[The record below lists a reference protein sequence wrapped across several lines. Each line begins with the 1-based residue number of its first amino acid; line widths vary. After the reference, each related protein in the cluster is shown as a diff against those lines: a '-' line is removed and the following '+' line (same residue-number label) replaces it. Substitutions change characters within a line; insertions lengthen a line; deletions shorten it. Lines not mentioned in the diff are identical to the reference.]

1 MKKEEIIKAVE
12 AAVSERGCFIVDVT
26 VSAANDIEIV
36 LEKEEGIVD
45 WNDCAAIDAVVHAA
59 FDQDAEDYALTVS
72 SAGLDRPFKVYRQ
85 FLKAVG
91 SKVDVKFKGGRRL
104 VATLTAAT
112 EDTVRPDPASVIV
125 PVFSSNVAIVA
136 SLAPIT
142 TDAPLPTE
150 RLVIDCPRPPPIIT
164 TPPFACKTST
174 TPGSAKVPL
183 PLFVTVGVVRT
194 VESAFDWSTVTPEST
209 VHVVEPDKAIDAQ
222 PSMAALPVAMIVPPP
237 KTADKC
243 RF

>member
-26 VSAANDIEIV
+26 VSAANDVEIV

-112 EDTVRPDPASVIV
+112 EDTVTLHYTALEAVEGKKKKEKVKHEEVCP
-125 PVFSSNVAIVA
+125 
-136 SLAPIT
+136 LADIN
-142 TDAPLPTE
+142 
-150 RLVIDCPRPPPIIT
+150 
-164 TPPFACKTST
+164 S
-174 TPGSAKVPL
+174 
-183 PLFVTVGVVRT
+183 
-194 VESAFDWSTVTPEST
+194 VTPY
-209 VHVVEPDKAIDAQ
+209 IDF
-222 PSMAALPVAMIVPPP
+222 
-237 KTADKC
+237 K
-243 RF
+243 

>member
-26 VSAANDIEIV
+26 VSAANDVEIV

-45 WNDCAAIDAVVHAA
+45 WDDCAAIDAVVHAA

-104 VATLTAAT
+104 VATLTAAS
-112 EDTVRPDPASVIV
+112 EDSVTLQYTALEAV
-125 PVFSSNVAIVA
+125 EGKKKKEKVEHEEVCP
-136 SLAPIT
+136 LADIN
-142 TDAPLPTE
+142 
-150 RLVIDCPRPPPIIT
+150 
-164 TPPFACKTST
+164 S
-174 TPGSAKVPL
+174 
-183 PLFVTVGVVRT
+183 
-194 VESAFDWSTVTPEST
+194 VTPY
-209 VHVVEPDKAIDAQ
+209 IDF
-222 PSMAALPVAMIVPPP
+222 
-237 KTADKC
+237 K
-243 RF
+243 